1 MIRIVSRNEH
11 AFFGNPSALTDAS
24 AHLCRL
30 FPSLDRPES
39 CGSSRIDIA
48 RELDSHQREP

>member
-24 AHLCRL
+24 AYLCQL
-30 FPSLDRPES
+30 FPSLERPES

-48 RELDSHQREP
+48 RELDSPQRGP